1 MISFN
6 LVWSDFFCL
15 LVKGQEISKG
25 NSGFFN
31 IANNDCTML
40 QFDLILSGDISF
52 VILVKGQE
60 ISKGISGFFNISIF
74 KWLYFFDSTTS

>member
-1 MISFN
+1 MRPLDEGHLK
-6 LVWSDFFCL
+6 LV
-15 LVKGQEISKG
+15 
-25 NSGFFN
+25 
-31 IANNDCTML
+31 
-40 QFDLILSGDISF
+40 SGDISF